1 MASRW
6 EQFGA
11 GVLNRLA
18 DAVIRYPRWFFFP
31 QIVLFGFCVWFTAFS
46 PWKLQFDSSRDNLV
60 GGDKK
65 YHQNFLRFKKEF
77 PLPDEL
83 VVVVESEDKEKNR
96 QFVERLGAK
105 LEVETNLFMDVVY
118 KGDLKMLGSK
128 ALLFVPENDL
138 GELRQ
143 TLHDYRPFLEQFSH
157 ANNLVS
163 LFSLVN
169 RQFRT
174 AGREEN
180 AETTAMIKAL
190 PALERIIAQASDSLR
205 RQGAPPTPGINAL
218 FGGGEEAES
227 QIYITFAKGR
237 IYLVT
242 TRARTDALNEKAV
255 PRLRELVAETQLEVP
270 GLNVGVTGEPILELD
285 EMAQSTS
292 DTEKATIL
300 ALVLVALIFVFG
312 YHETGRPIKATIA
325 LIVGLGYTMA
335 FTTAVI
341 GHLNI
346 LTVTFAPILVGIA
359 IDFGVHLISRYEEE
373 VRRGRSNEEALRKAM
388 VYTGMGVVTGALTTA
403 GAFLAMAATDFS
415 GIQEMGVICGGG
427 LAICLVPMMTLLPV
441 MLLRGRRNVIDH
453 ALGTKLERRA
463 KIENLW
469 LTRPRRVIAITLASC
484 IAALIPAR
492 KVYFDY
498 NLLEMQS
505 KGLAAVV
512 FGEKLIKSA
521 NKSVLYGAIV
531 ADSLEDA
538 VKLEMR
544 LTNLPSVASVDLAGI
559 DNMAR
564 YLTEDQSKKLAIVS
578 QVKQD
583 VADVRFVPMDTSPVN
598 VKELSQTLFSFYG
611 YVSLAL
617 GEVAKEEADLRK
629 QLPPGEVIPETPEP
643 SAQGPTNG
651 PAAQLTSMIDLR
663 KQLVSLRRSIT
674 ELNQQLRVLPA
685 NETALKLASFQ
696 QALFRDIRDTFTTI
710 RTQDD
715 RGRLSI
721 DDLPETIRKR
731 FLGSSG
737 KYLVQVY
744 PKKDVWQREH
754 QKEFVAQL
762 RTVDPNVTGTPVQL
776 YEYTTLLK
784 SSYQEAAG
792 YSLLAIVVLVLLHF
806 RSISCVLLSLLPVTI
821 GALWMIGVMGIFEV
835 PFNPANIM
843 TLPLIIGIGVTNG
856 IHILNR
862 FAEEQNPAVLA
873 RSTGKA
879 VLVSGLNT
887 IAGFGS
893 LMIAQ
898 HRGISSLGFVM
909 AIGTATCMI
918 AGVTVLPALL
928 NLMHARGWTIKKPSG
943 DNAQSSAGSGGTEV
957 KTSTVPEK

>member
-1 MASRW
+1 MASQW

-11 GVLNRLA
+11 RLLNRLA
-18 DAVIRYPRWFFFP
+18 DAVVRYPRWFLYP
-31 QIVLFGFCVWFTAFS
+31 QVLLFVFCVWFTAFS

-77 PLPDEL
+77 SLPDEL
-83 VVVVESEDKEKNR
+83 VVVVESENKEKNR

-105 LEVETNLFMDVVY
+105 LEAETNLFNDVVW

-128 ALLFVPENDL
+128 ALLFVPETNL
-138 GELRQ
+138 FQMREALR
-143 TLHDYRPFLEQFSH
+143 DYRPFLEQFSH

-163 LFSLVN
+163 LFSFVN
-169 RQFRT
+169 RQIRT
-174 AGREEN
+174 ASREEN

-190 PALERIIAQASDSLR
+190 PALERIEAQAHDSLK
-205 RQGAPPTPGINAL
+205 RQGTPPTPGITAL
-218 FGGGEEAES
+218 FGGDDEAES
-227 QIYITFAKGR
+227 EMYVTFAKGR

-242 TRARTDALNEKAV
+242 ARAVHDATNTLAV
-255 PRLRELVAETQLEVP
+255 PRLWELVAETQLEVP
-270 GLNVGVTGEPILELD
+270 GLNVGVTGEPVLELD

-292 DTEKATIL
+292 DTEKATII
-300 ALVLVALIFVFG
+300 ALVLVAMIFVFG

-325 LIVGLGYTMA
+325 LVVGLGYTMA

-373 VRRGRSNEEALRKAM
+373 IRRGKTNEEALRRAM

-403 GAFLAMAATDFS
+403 GAFLAMAATDFR
-415 GIQEMGVICGGG
+415 GIQEMGIICGGG
-427 LAICLVPMMTLLPV
+427 LVICLVPMMTVLPAL
-441 MLLRGRRNVIDH
+441 LLRGRQNVIDH

-469 LTRPRRVIAITLASC
+469 LTRPRLVISITIASC
-484 IAALIPAR
+484 VASLIPAR

-498 NLLEMQS
+498 NLLKMQS
-505 KGLAAVV
+505 AGLPSVV

-531 ADSLEDA
+531 ANSLEE
-538 VKLEMR
+538 VVQLEAK
-544 LTNLPSVASVDLAGI
+544 LTNLPSVASVDLGGI
-559 DNMAR
+559 DPI
-564 YLTEDQSKKLAIVS
+564 YLTEDQSRKLVLVS
-578 QVKQD
+578 QIKEQ
-583 VADVRFVPMDTSPVN
+583 VANIQFAPMDTSAVN
-598 VKELSQTLFSFYG
+598 VRELSQTLFSFYG
-611 YVSLAL
+611 YTFHILP
-617 GEVAKEEADLRK
+617 EIPKEEVELRNHV
-629 QLPPGEVIPETPEP
+629 L
-643 SAQGPTNG
+643 
-651 PAAQLTSMIDLR
+651 
-663 KQLVSLRRSIT
+663 SLRQT
-674 ELNQQLRVLPA
+674 TAEFNQELRVAPT
-685 NETALKLASFQ
+685 NETAPKLAAFQ
-696 QALFRDIRDTFTTI
+696 QALFRDIRDTFDTL

-715 RGRLSI
+715 RGRLSVQ
-721 DDLPETIRKR
+721 DLPEKIRRR
-731 FLGSSG
+731 FIGVTG
-737 KYLVQVY
+737 KYLLQVY
-744 PKKDVWQREH
+744 PKRDVWQRDAQE
-754 QKEFVAQL
+754 EFVKEL
-762 RTVDPNVTGTPVQL
+762 RTVAPNVTGTPVQL
-776 YEYTTLLK
+776 YEYTSLLK
-784 SSYQEAAG
+784 SSYQQAAG
-792 YSLLAIVVLVLLHF
+792 YALVAIIILVLLHF
-806 RSISCVLLSLLPVTI
+806 RSIACVILSLLPVTI
-821 GALWMIGVMGIFEV
+821 GALWMIGFMGIFEV

-918 AGVTVLPALL
+918 AGVTVLPAILNLL
-928 NLMHARGWTIKKPSG
+928 NERGWKIKKPSG
-943 DNAQSSAGSGGTEV
+943 DNAQSTAGSGGTEV
-957 KTSTVPEK
+957 KTSTVPRN

>member
-1 MASRW
+1 ML
-6 EQFGA
+6 Q
-11 GVLNRLA
+11 RLA

-31 QIVLFGFCVWFTAFS
+31 QIALFVFCVWFTAFS

-83 VVVVESEDKEKNR
+83 VVVVESENMEKNR
-96 QFVERLGAK
+96 QFVERLGAR

-143 TLHDYRPFLEQFSH
+143 TLHDYRPFLKQFSH

-163 LFSLVN
+163 LFALVN

-174 AGREEN
+174 ASREEN

-190 PALERIIAQASDSLR
+190 PALERIITQASDSLE
-205 RQGAPPTPGINAL
+205 RQGAPPSPGINAL
-218 FGGGEEAES
+218 FGGGEEAEG

-242 TRARTDALNEKAV
+242 ARARADALNEKAV

-292 DTEKATIL
+292 DTEKATII
-300 ALVLVALIFVFG
+300 AFVLVALIFVFG
-312 YHETGRPIKATIA
+312 YNETGRPIKATIA
-325 LIVGLGYTMA
+325 LVIGLGYTMA

-373 VRRGRSNEEALRKAM
+373 IRHGRSNEEALRKAM

-403 GAFLAMAATDFS
+403 GAFMAMAATDFR
-415 GIQEMGVICGGG
+415 GIQEMGIICGGG

-441 MLLRGRRNVIDH
+441 MLLRGRQNVIDH

-531 ADSLEDA
+531 ADSLDDA
-538 VKLEMR
+538 VKLEAK
-544 LTNLPSVASVDLAGI
+544 LTNLSSVASVDLAGI

-564 YLTEDQSKKLAIVS
+564 YLTEDQSKKLTIVS
-578 QVKQD
+578 QIKQD
-583 VADVRFVPMDTSPVN
+583 VADVQFVPLDTAPVN
-598 VKELSQTLFSFYG
+598 VKELSQTLFSFNG
-611 YVSLAL
+611 YAGLAL
-617 GEVAKEEADLRK
+617 GEVPKEEVELR
-629 QLPPGEVIPETPEP
+629 
-643 SAQGPTNG
+643 
-651 PAAQLTSMIDLR
+651 R
-663 KQLVSLRRSIT
+663 QLVSLRRSIG
-674 ELNQQLRVLPA
+674 ELNQQLRVLPT
-685 NETALKLASFQ
+685 NETTLKLASFQ
-696 QALFRDIRDTFTTI
+696 QALFRDVRDTFTTL
-710 RTQDD
+710 RTQDN
-715 RGRLSI
+715 RGRLGI

-731 FLGSSG
+731 FIGASG

-744 PKKDVWQREH
+744 PKKDVWEREN

-762 RTVDPNVTGTPVQL
+762 RSVEPNVTGTPVQL
-776 YEYTTLLK
+776 YEYTSLLK

-806 RSISCVLLSLLPVTI
+806 RSISCVILALLPVTI

-909 AIGTATCMI
+909 AVGTATCML
-918 AGVTVLPALL
+918 AGITVLPAVLNLL
-928 NLMHARGWTIKKPSG
+928 NARGWKIKKPSG

-957 KTSTVPEK
+957 KTSTVPRN